1 MSGGA
6 APPAFVPA
14 PAPSVVTRI
23 GAPAAPT
30 FVTTP
35 IPGPMGPPG
44 PPGAPGYAKRFGTI
58 DYTDNDAGTSLPLP
72 IGTWVLLTRNLT
84 PSSANYNLTC

>member
-1 MSGGA
+1 MTS
-6 APPAFVPA
+6 APFINPLVRVPA
-14 PAPSVVTRI
+14 PSAAPTVVVQ
-23 GAPAAPT
+23 APAAPAI
-30 FVTTP
+30 VQMRP
-35 IPGPMGPPG
+35 PGPMGPA
-44 PPGAPGYAKRFGTI
+44 GAAGYAKRFGTI